1 MYNIINSK
9 YNHPWINVI
18 FLFDKHNI
26 TLIPPKSEFSS
37 NLLWLARGIITH
49 DSICHFSVLFS
60 TYECI
65 LGKNIF
71 VLYSD
76 MKMGSKMIPKYTKY
90 EKNPM
95 SDETGPTLQM
105 CILCC
110 C

>member
-37 NLLWLARGIITH
+37 KFAVAGTLHNYTRFNMSFQCYI
-49 DSICHFSVLFS
+49 F

-65 LGKNIF
+65 LGENIF

-76 MKMGSKMIPKYTKY
+76 MKMGFKMIPKYTKY